1 LHTENDFY
9 GFAGFEEMAKMLYP
23 AKFNDLDPDKDIQE
37 FFSKY
42 MEMPYSGI
50 QWTEW
55 DKQ

>member
-42 MEMPYSGI
+42 MEMSYSGI